1 MYTVYTDL
9 PGVIAPGNSRAV
21 SVRGENESAAEPD
34 SLERKPENSD
44 AAPGPWFG
52 LDTGSWFGEFML
64 SQNDARDG
72 RQGQGQGKIK
82 QDGMIIPQPEIL
94 PGPMPSSGEVAVE
107 ISGTTAAGVFNPLIN
122 MIDAFECLT
131 RPQPSS
137 SWELDIEETRPHP
150 SSNWELDIEETRPQP
165 SSSLELDIAEPPAPT
180 DSYLLNANDDLST
193 PRPASG
199 LASTLDYK
207 RMLADIARLS
217 DRLGVCVCSFRS
229 PPDFLPNRW
238 ALQVAEC

>member
-1 MYTVYTDL
+1 MYTVYTGL
-9 PGVIAPGNSRAV
+9 PGTIAPGNSRAV
-21 SVRGENESAAEPD
+21 SVRGENEPAAEPD
-34 SLERKPENSD
+34 AIENKPENSD

-72 RQGQGQGKIK
+72 LQHQGQGKIK

-94 PGPMPSSGEVAVE
+94 PGPMPSAGEGAVE
-107 ISGTTAAGVFNPLIN
+107 ISVTTAAGVFDEWIN
-122 MIDAFECLT
+122 VIEAFECPI

-137 SWELDIEETRPHP
+137 SWELDIEETRP
-150 SSNWELDIEETRPQP
+150 RP
-165 SSSLELDIAEPPAPT
+165 SSSWELDIAEPPAPT
-180 DSYLLNANDDLST
+180 DSYLFNANDDLST

-217 DRLGVCVCSFRS
+217 DRLLSRARLLFPLS
-229 PPDFLPNRW
+229 T
-238 ALQVAEC
+238 